1 MDYRFIF
8 SSDHQTPVSA
18 SPQAIGLDL
27 GELFPLASA
36 DGENCRVLD
45 ILPQSTDQIDP
56 EESEDKDEGDEQS
69 GDVNEDNS
77 DEALGDEDGDDFNEE
92 LEEEDEDDFDE
103 DDEEDE
109 ARWRAEIDAAIDK
122 RMKDGGPADL
132 WKHKVDSALNEWDV
146 DGEDKVNDMELGD
159 LLELISRRE
168 GQREALLRRVQSE
181 IREELNRRGYHYI
194 EGEMSCY
201 SEGYRATSPTFF
213 VPSMGCRAS
222 HFDLSIILE
231 GRPHCC
237 VRLKV
242 KFPIL
247 CGPEMAPALLMRFAE
262 LNQSMRYFSWN
273 YDFSDHSIT
282 LRETIPFW
290 DEELSRKVMTTLMG
304 CVVYLPL
311 MAFPELEWLSTGIVT
326 TKVDAEQLE
335 QMRGFLQRLESCGP
349 CLSPRA
355 LQRLRDGLAAVP
367 PQEND
372 S

>member
-8 SSDHQTPVSA
+8 SSDHQTPASA

-27 GELFPLASA
+27 GELFPILSV
-36 DGENCRVLD
+36 DGENCIILD

-56 EESEDKDEGDEQS
+56 EESEDKDEGNGQS

-77 DEALGDEDGDDFNEE
+77 GEALGDEDV
-92 LEEEDEDDFDE
+92 DDFDE

-122 RMKDGGPADL
+122 QMKDGGPADL
-132 WKHKVDSALNEWDV
+132 WKHKVDNALNEWDV
-146 DGEDKVNDMELGD
+146 DGEDKVNDMELGA

-304 CVVYLPL
+304 CVVYLSL
-311 MAFPELEWLSTGIVT
+311 MAFPELEWLSTGTVT
-326 TKVDAEQLE
+326 TKADAEQLE
-335 QMRGFLQRLESCGP
+335 QMRGFLQRLESYGP
-349 CLSPRA
+349 CLSPCA

-367 PQEND
+367 PEND
-372 S
+372 N